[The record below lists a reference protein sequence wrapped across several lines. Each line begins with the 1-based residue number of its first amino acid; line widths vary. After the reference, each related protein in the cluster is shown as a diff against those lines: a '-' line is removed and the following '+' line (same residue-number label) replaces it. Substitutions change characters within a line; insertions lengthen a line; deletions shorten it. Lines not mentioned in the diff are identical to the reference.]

1 LGTSAAFCV
10 TENHKYL
17 LIGGEA
23 DQMKGR
29 AWILR
34 LREVCVEAYYLDDC
48 LDKEEPGRGTENH
61 QPNFPGRIGLYGN

>member
-1 LGTSAAFCV
+1 
-10 TENHKYL
+10 
-17 LIGGEA
+17 
-23 DQMKGR
+23 MKGR